1 MPFRLRLPPVAMAT
15 DIKRDA
21 CGGYLHTQKSEQPQK
36 SSDRQT
42 DRQTD
47 G

>member
-1 MPFRLRLPPVAMAT
+1 MLCLQLLPVAMAT

-21 CGGYLHTQKSEQPQK
+21 CGGYILRSPDNH
-36 SSDRQT
+36 RNLQT
-42 DRQTD
+42 K